1 MGNIFVN
8 GRPVCDD
15 YADRDN
21 NAAVVVCRF
30 TESSSL
36 NISAPNHTMPS
47 MLLISVTPSEIEV
60 ALPEAI
66 SGWIDIQYYIVFF
79 RLTAGAVLLIIT
91 AVNINSLNNVPCPS
105 ECLGTQLE
113 QSQGHQ
119 NLDMLRLTL

>member
-47 MLLISVTPSEIEV
+47 VLLISVTPSEIEV

-66 SGWIDIQYYIVFF
+66 FGWINIQYYMYSIFQ
-79 RLTAGAVLLIIT
+79 TDCWSGA
-91 AVNINSLNNVPCPS
+91 NDYNRSK
-105 ECLGTQLE
+105 
-113 QSQGHQ
+113 HQ
-119 NLDMLRLTL
+119 FIK

>member
-15 YADRDN
+15 YADKDN

-30 TESSSL
+30 AESSSL
-36 NISAPNHTMPS
+36 KISAPNHTM
-47 MLLISVTPSEIEV
+47 LISVTPSEIEV

-66 SGWIDIQYYIVFF
+66 SGWIDIQYYIVYF

-113 QSQGHQ
+113 QSQEHQ
-119 NLDMLRLTL
+119 NSDMSRPTL